1 MCVEFFFVVFV
12 SCLLILNSEFVAD
25 KLRSSSSFQRNLVY
39 PIAML
44 GLLLLTSITVLLV
57 IQNTLE
63 ILIGLKALPLSTR
76 VS

>member
-1 MCVEFFFVVFV
+1 MMEQHFNTIEFI
-12 SCLLILNSEFVAD
+12 SD
-25 KLRSSSSFQRNLVY
+25 KLRSSSSLQRNFVY

-76 VS
+76 VSVHLI

>member
-1 MCVEFFFVVFV
+1 M
-12 SCLLILNSEFVAD
+12 
-25 KLRSSSSFQRNLVY
+25 Y
-39 PIAML
+39 PIAMV

-76 VS
+76 VGTSLNHQIMTAPIIDAYCSNSPWE

>member
-1 MCVEFFFVVFV
+1 
-12 SCLLILNSEFVAD
+12 
-25 KLRSSSSFQRNLVY
+25 
-39 PIAML
+39 ML

-76 VS
+76 VSVHLIVHLILVSGYIVKIN